1 MSTASASRR
10 QAVEQLVRDRN
21 ASRGGSG
28 GRRLFAVLFL
38 AALAAPAILWLC
50 GFFAGT
56 PAEVQAVRSAVDEQ
70 VAHLAA
76 VGRNEATLSYDS
88 ADFGAV
94 MERARDVPREHRD
107 AVRQEMGRLFEARER
122 AELNSYFAMPPE
134 RRAAELDRRIHA
146 EEGRRKAWEAE
157 RARRQA
163 ERTRNAAGAGAGST
177 TDASG
182 SGGGGQRGAGQAGGG
197 GPRGAGGGGG
207 PASGRRDGTEESRN
221 ARRKTQ
227 LDVTNPE
234 RRAMQTEYRRQMDE
248 RRRQLGL
255 EPGRR

>member
-10 QAVEQLVRDRN
+10 QAVEQLLRDRN
-21 ASRGGSG
+21 ASRGGAG
-28 GRRLFAVLFL
+28 RRRLFALLVL
-38 AALAAPAILWLC
+38 AALVALVILWLM
-50 GFFAGT
+50 GFFVGT
-56 PAEVQAVRSAVDEQ
+56 PPEVLAVRSAVDEQ
-70 VAHLAA
+70 VARLAA
-76 VGRNEATLSYDS
+76 VGRNEAPLSYDS
-88 ADFGAV
+88 GGFGAV

-122 AELNSYFAMPPE
+122 AELDSYFATPPE
-134 RRAAELDRRIHA
+134 RRAAELDRRIRA
-146 EEGRRKAWEAE
+146 EEDRRKAWETE

-163 ERTRNAAGAGAGST
+163 ERSRDATTGGAGSSAGAT
-177 TDASG
+177 G
-182 SGGGGQRGAGQAGGG
+182 SGGGGQRGVGQAGGG
-197 GPRGAGGGGG
+197 GGGGG

-221 ARRKTQ
+221 ARSKSRIDAT
-227 LDVTNPE
+227 TPE

>member
-21 ASRGGSG
+21 ASRGGAG
-28 GRRLFAVLFL
+28 GRRVLAIL
-38 AALAAPAILWLC
+38 ALVALATLVILWLC
-50 GFFAGT
+50 GFFAAT
-56 PAEVQAVRSAVDEQ
+56 PAEVLAVRSAVDEQ
-70 VAHLAA
+70 VTQLAA
-76 VGRNEATLSYDS
+76 VGRNEAPLSYES
-88 ADFGAV
+88 TGFGAV
-94 MERARDVPREHRD
+94 MERAREVPREHRD

-122 AELNSYFAMPPE
+122 AELDSYFATPPD
-134 RRAAELDRRIHA
+134 RRTAELDRRIKA
-146 EEGRRKAWEAE
+146 EEDRRKSWEAE

-163 ERTRNAAGAGAGST
+163 ERTRESATAGAGSSAGAT
-177 TDASG
+177 G
-182 SGGGGQRGAGQAGGG
+182 SGGSGQRGTGGG
-197 GPRGAGGGGG
+197 GGGGGG
-207 PASGRRDGTEESRN
+207 PPTSGRRDGTEESRN

-227 LDVTNPE
+227 LDATTPE

>member
-10 QAVEQLVRDRN
+10 QAVEQLVRDRK
-21 ASRGGSG
+21 ASQGGTG
-28 GRRLFAVLFL
+28 VRRVLVILAL
-38 AALAAPAILWLC
+38 AALAALAILWLC

-76 VGRNEATLSYDS
+76 VGRNEAPLSYDS
-88 ADFGAV
+88 TGFGTV

-122 AELNSYFAMPPE
+122 AELNSYFATPPE
-134 RRAAELDRRIHA
+134 RRMAELDRRIKA
-146 EEGRRKAWEAE
+146 EEERRKVWETE

-163 ERTRNAAGAGAGST
+163 ERSRDAATTGGGSSAN
-177 TDASG
+177 ASG
-182 SGGGGQRGAGQAGGG
+182 SGGAGQRGTGQAGGG
-197 GPRGAGGGGG
+197 GGGG
-207 PASGRRDGTEESRN
+207 PPTSGRRDGTEESRN
-221 ARRKTQ
+221 MRRKTQ
-227 LDVTNPE
+227 LDATTPE

>member
-10 QAVEQLVRDRN
+10 QAVAELVRSRN
-21 ASRGGSG
+21 ESRGGIPF
-28 GRRLFAVLFL
+28 RRLLAILAL
-38 AALAAPAILWLC
+38 AALAVLVIFWLC
-50 GFFAGT
+50 GFLAGT

-70 VAHLAA
+70 VARLAA
-76 VGRNEATLSYDS
+76 VGRNEAPLSYDS
-88 ADFGAV
+88 TGFGAV

-122 AELNSYFAMPPE
+122 AELDSYFATPPE
-134 RRAAELDRRIHA
+134 RRMAELDRRIKA
-146 EEGRRKAWEAE
+146 EEERRKVWEAE

-163 ERTRNAAGAGAGST
+163 ERSRDAATTGTGSSAG
-177 TDASG
+177 ASG
-182 SGGGGQRGAGQAGGG
+182 SGGSGQRGTGGG
-197 GPRGAGGGGG
+197 GGGGGG
-207 PASGRRDGTEESRN
+207 PPTSGRRDGTEESRN

-227 LDVTNPE
+227 LDATTPE